1 MKGFETRSGR
11 QQHKNKHLK
20 QPEYQEYRASN
31 ITGKDIKFTNGSE
44 KSSPSPLSNAEMKI
58 QQHHTSHDRTGF
70 SFR

>member
-31 ITGKDIKFTNGSE
+31 ITGKDIKFT
-44 KSSPSPLSNAEMKI
+44 SPLSNAEMKI